1 MKLKKH
7 IRFFILLCIAIYIL
21 YVLYSASNISIEEA
35 YSEKK
40 VVHFHCRFHYGDN
53 IVNLKFFYNISQ
65 KLKENNIMI
74 HYYYD
79 NNQNKNA
86 VEFQRYVDADTVTLR
101 SISETPP
108 ESIELWMGMEIDGV
122 GHVDFDV
129 YFPKFYTRILTALNL
144 QDQGIDVS
152 LYQKEEYL
160 LDIYNRVDDKYKD
173 LDILILNS
181 QPHSGQFPTYN
192 IDTMNAMCRRLATK
206 YKIATSTYVDDS
218 IPCTFTDGLAIQDIG
233 AISTHAKVIVAVF
246 SGPIIGCF
254 NQYAKERVKK
264 WILLLGHPVKF
275 AEINITL
282 VDNVDAVDS
291 VLQEVYGG
299 YKEEAM

>member
-1 MKLKKH
+1 MGIKKR
-7 IRFFILLCIAIYIL
+7 IRFFIILCIIICSIYI
-21 YVLYSASNISIEEA
+21 VYSISNPGIEEA

-40 VVHFHCRFHYGDN
+40 SAHFHCGFHYGDN
-53 IVNLKFFYNISQ
+53 IVNLKFFYAISK

-74 HYYYD
+74 QYYYD

-86 VEFQRYVDADTVTLR
+86 NEFKRYIDDETVSLR
-101 SISETPP
+101 LISEVPP
-108 ESIELWMGMEIDGV
+108 ESIELWMGRDIDGV

-152 LYQKEEYL
+152 LYQKEDYL
-160 LDIYNRVDDKYKD
+160 LDIYTRLDDKYKD

-181 QPHSGQFPTYN
+181 QPHSGQFATYN
-192 IDTMNAMCRRLATK
+192 VDSMNALCRRLATK

-233 AISTHAKVIVAVF
+233 AISTHAKAIVAVF
-246 SGPIIGCF
+246 SGPITACF
-254 NQYAKERVKK
+254 NQYTKEHVKK
-264 WILLLGHPVKF
+264 WILLLSHPIKF
-275 AEINITL
+275 AEINVVL

-291 VLQEVYGG
+291 VIGEP
-299 YKEEAM
+299 

>member
-1 MKLKKH
+1 MKIKKN
-7 IRFFILLCIAIYIL
+7 IRFFILLCIGIYIL
-21 YVLYSASNISIEEA
+21 YFLYSVSNTSMEEA

-40 VVHFHCRFHYGDN
+40 SIHFHNRFHYGDN
-53 IVNLKFFYNISQ
+53 IANLKFFYNISQ

-79 NNQNKNA
+79 NNQNKNK
-86 VEFQRYVDADTVTLR
+86 VEFQRYVDPDTLTLR
-101 SISETPP
+101 LISETPP
-108 ESIELWMGMEIDGV
+108 ESIELWMGMDIDGV
-122 GHVDFDV
+122 GHVDFDL
-129 YFPKFYTRILTALNL
+129 YFPKFYTYILTTLKL

-160 LDIYNRVDDKYKD
+160 LDIYNRLDDKYKD

-181 QPHSGQFPTYN
+181 QPHSGQFATYN
-192 IDTMNAMCRRLATK
+192 MDTMNAMCRRLATK
-206 YKIATSTYVDDS
+206 YKISTSTYVDES
-218 IPCTFTDGLAIQDIG
+218 IPCTFTDGLTIQDIG

-254 NQYAKERVKK
+254 NQYTKSHVKK
-264 WILLLGHPVKF
+264 WILLLSHPIKF
-275 AEINITL
+275 AEINTTI

-291 VLQEVYGG
+291 VL
-299 YKEEAM
+299 EELYD